1 MRGTLSLTSPWA
13 RRPFREE
20 RVREAVQA
28 RIPSGW
34 TVSVYCNSDGTAYGI
49 RVIQHGRSMS
59 ENRVVWGGDGDRH
72 YYRDVHVGIADALAW
87 IEWNRLGAATV
98 TLEAA
103 G

>member
-49 RVIQHGRSMS
+49 RVIQHGATMS
-59 ENRVVWGGDGDRH
+59 GNRVVWGGDGDRH
-72 YYRDVHVGIADALAW
+72 YYRDVHAGIAAALEWIAW
-87 IEWNRLGAATV
+87 NQTTTAA
-98 TLEAA
+98 
-103 G
+103 